1 MTDVTL
7 HCMICYEEF
16 DLKDHYPVVLPCG
29 HTYVCVVCAKRLKKC
44 MECREPLFWNP
55 PQPKQPQ
62 HQPPSYLGR
71 SPGHPRSY
79 TGRVGR
85 YSPGTNTL
93 SAPQTPPHPSTVPEK
108 KEEVPLPCPK
118 NVVLLEMIEAKERQ
132 QRLLLEARQKEYE
145 QRLHRQ
151 QERQLQKLQDQL
163 EEEQSERQ
171 QSDEDYNEE
180 TTSATTPPNN
190 RAVTPTPT
198 VDGNLIDEEDD
209 DDDDD
214 DDEDEWL
221 VDPTLA
227 GMAAFSGS
235 CGTYVVKEPLGLV
248 VLPHDPNRSHTSDS
262 FFLKQQQ
269 QQQLQQQQQ
278 QHNSTADE
286 KKEQDDDLLLSVSSS
301 GITTTESLIG
311 DDLQQQ
317 QEEEEEPSSST
328 TRRKKDNM
336 IVSFTTTTN
345 NNNREPFSLQE
356 GQKIQVVGVTEEG
369 VYQLAR
375 GAGYI
380 VATVNQLVKGTCV
393 DHHHDHHL
401 YKHAVYEK
409 SHESTS

>member
-1 MTDVTL
+1 MLIARSTGGDSIYIYIYINCILINYIPKSFTEESRRNKILNKSKTYSKIMTDVAL

-62 HQPPSYLGR
+62 HQPLSSHYNNHHLGR

-151 QERQLQKLQDQL
+151 QERQLQKLQDEL

-171 QSDEDYNEE
+171 QSDEDYYEE
-180 TTSATTPPNN
+180 TT
-190 RAVTPTPT
+190 
-198 VDGNLIDEEDD
+198 
-209 DDDDD
+209 
-214 DDEDEWL
+214 
-221 VDPTLA
+221 
-227 GMAAFSGS
+227 
-235 CGTYVVKEPLGLV
+235 
-248 VLPHDPNRSHTSDS
+248 
-262 FFLKQQQ
+262 
-269 QQQLQQQQQ
+269 QQ
-278 QHNSTADE
+278 QHRP
-286 KKEQDDDLLLSVSSS
+286 
-301 GITTTESLIG
+301 TTE
-311 DDLQQQ
+311 Q
-317 QEEEEEPSSST
+317 
-328 TRRKKDNM
+328 
-336 IVSFTTTTN
+336 
-345 NNNREPFSLQE
+345 
-356 GQKIQVVGVTEEG
+356 
-369 VYQLAR
+369 
-375 GAGYI
+375 
-380 VATVNQLVKGTCV
+380 
-393 DHHHDHHL
+393 
-401 YKHAVYEK
+401 
-409 SHESTS
+409 